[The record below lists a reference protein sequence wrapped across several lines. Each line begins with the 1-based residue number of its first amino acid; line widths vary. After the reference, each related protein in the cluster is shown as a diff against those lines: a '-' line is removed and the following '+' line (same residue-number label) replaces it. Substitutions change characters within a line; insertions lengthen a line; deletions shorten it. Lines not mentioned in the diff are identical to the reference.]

1 MVYESFSR
9 AVFHFH
15 AFSVPTFAHYS
26 VIRKPHWQI
35 DETLSRQRQSMERFR
50 NLTIR

>member
-1 MVYESFSR
+1 MGYESFFR
-9 AVFHFH
+9 AVFHFP